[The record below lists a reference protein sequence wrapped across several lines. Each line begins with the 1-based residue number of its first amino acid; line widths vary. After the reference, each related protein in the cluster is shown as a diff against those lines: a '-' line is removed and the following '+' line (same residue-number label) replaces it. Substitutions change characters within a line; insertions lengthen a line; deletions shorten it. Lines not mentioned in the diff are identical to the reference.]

1 MAYLGSNRRF
11 GVTSNVSGL
20 AAGIVVNSIS
30 HSDNTETAEA
40 RDEKGRVID
49 IAVYGGGDEI
59 SVDGLVVGDGV
70 KAGSIVTIPE
80 GNTPKNYIVTST
92 SKTESNTAFQT
103 ASFNARYAPSCEY
116 WSKDLV
122 ESDYTWNTSGYI
134 SGTVNSDDGSYTPNT

>member
-1 MAYLGSNRRF
+1 MSYTGSNRRF

-59 SVDGLVVGDGV
+59 SVDGLVVGEGV
-70 KAGSIVTIPE
+70 KAGSIVSIPE
-80 GNTPKNYIVTST
+80 NGVAKNYIVTTT
-92 SKTESNTAFQT
+92 SKNESNTAFQT

-116 WSKDLV
+116 WSKELV
-122 ESDYTWNTSGYI
+122 ESDYTWDASGYI
-134 SGTVNSDDGSYTPNT
+134 SGTVNSDDPNYTPGT

>member
-1 MAYLGSNRRF
+1 MSTFTGSNRRF

-59 SVDGLVVGDGV
+59 SIDGLVKGDGIT
-70 KAGSIVTIPE
+70 AGSIIKI
-80 GNTPKNYIVTST
+80 GDKNYIVTT
-92 SKTESNTAFQT
+92 TGKNETNTAFQT
-103 ASFNARYAPSCEY
+103 ASINARYAPSCEY

-122 ESDYTWNTSGYI
+122 ESNYTWDASGFI
-134 SGTVNSDDGSYTPNT
+134 SGTVNSDDTSYNG